1 MSDKLLLKE
10 LIKLAHSNPE
20 LRPHLM
26 PLLAK
31 QAGGDRTRL
40 MFEFTNRL
48 EDLLKWGLKEARKM
62 DAEDQLKMVL
72 RATLEQYKVL

>member
-1 MSDKLLLKE
+1 MSDTLLRKE

-26 PLLAK
+26 PLLVK
-31 QAGGDRTRL
+31 QAGGERTRL
-40 MFEFTNRL
+40 MVEFTKRL
-48 EDLLKWGLKEARKM
+48 EDLLKWGLKEAQKI
-62 DAEDQLKMVL
+62 DAEDQLKMLL